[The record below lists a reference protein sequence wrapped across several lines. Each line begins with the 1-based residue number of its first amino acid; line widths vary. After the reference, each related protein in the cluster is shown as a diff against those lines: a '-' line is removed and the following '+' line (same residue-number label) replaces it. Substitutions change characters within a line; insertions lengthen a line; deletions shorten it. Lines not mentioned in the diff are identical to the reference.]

1 MAPIKTKMIMIMV
14 NIKYN
19 GKYQK
24 SDNGDEDD
32 EDEEECDD
40 EEKEDNNDDL
50 PELHLAATVS
60 SNSACSTGS
69 HKATRL
75 FSVLCSD
82 NHFDYDKNNGKDHDM
97 DL

>member
-50 PELHLAATVS
+50 PDLHLAATVS
-60 SNSACSTGS
+60 SNSACSTAS

-75 FSVLCSD
+75 FSVL
-82 NHFDYDKNNGKDHDM
+82 
-97 DL
+97 